1 MSLFKMPSRTRVFN
15 FHPRYY
21 DERKEQLKKKVELYS
36 GENKTENRIRSI
48 KFQADL
54 QDNWG
59 KSHYK
64 SQSFKSNIRLIVILV
79 AILALFYYIFM
90 GLDNV
95 GTLIE
100 KTNNV

>member
-1 MSLFKMPSRTRVFN
+1 MSLFKMPSRTREFN

-21 DERKEQLKKKVELYS
+21 DERKQRLQKKIDLYK
-36 GENKTENRIRSI
+36 GENKTEDRIRAI
-48 KFQADL
+48 KFQSDL

-64 SQSFKSNIRLIVILV
+64 SQSFKSNIRLIIILV
-79 AILALFYYIFM
+79 LILAVFYYIFI

-95 GTLIE
+95 GTLLE
-100 KTNNV
+100 SSK